1 MGYADAEAVWRLWH
15 KGKPLPPCVSGVWQ
29 CVSCAV
35 LAAVMSWAEH
45 ALLLSGLISSPVG
58 AAAGSFC
65 WGAALLLASLGKKNG
80 AEQRFAVRC
89 VLIASP
95 KANGWEQSSWAQCP
109 VACPLCLRFEHQHHH
124 GWQSILMRCFLGG
137 WALNVICSLIS
148 QVATGFM
155 MSSLFPVPSAAHCL
169 CYSFWVT
176 FLTSTWWA
184 KETPKITCNSTSLAK
199 DFYSVNT
206 NKKKKMTALRKSFRR
221 AIISSVKIKG
231 SQKWSTWTDYFKI
244 LVL

>member
-155 MSSLFPVPSAAHCL
+155 MSSC
-169 CYSFWVT
+169 
-176 FLTSTWWA
+176 FLSLLLHA
-184 KETPKITCNSTSLAK
+184 TCVIHSESLSWPALGEQRRLQKSLAILLLSLK
-199 DFYSVNT
+199 TFTVST
-206 NKKKKMTALRKSFRR
+206 LTKKKDDSP
-221 AIISSVKIKG
+221 
-231 SQKWSTWTDYFKI
+231 
-244 LVL
+244 

>member
-65 WGAALLLASLGKKNG
+65 WGAAWLLASLGKKNG

-109 VACPLCLRFEHQHHH
+109 AACPLCLRFEHQHHH

-155 MSSLFPVPSAAHCL
+155 MSSC
-169 CYSFWVT
+169 
-176 FLTSTWWA
+176 FLSLLLHTACVIHSESLSWPA
-184 KETPKITCNSTSLAK
+184 LGEQRRLQKSLAILLLSLK
-199 DFYSVNT
+199 TFTVST
-206 NKKKKMTALRKSFRR
+206 LTKKKKDDSP
-221 AIISSVKIKG
+221 
-231 SQKWSTWTDYFKI
+231 
-244 LVL
+244 